1 MSWISGMLKELH
13 GLRDKILD
21 IDDNEQE
28 TTTVTVE
35 DSIDLQ
41 SLRVV
46 DLRALCSERNI
57 TGTSR
62 FNKAELIEVLQK
74 NNF

>member
-13 GLRDKILD
+13 SLRHKILEMD
-21 IDDNEQE
+21 ENSTESDENSTEENIDF
-28 TTTVTVE
+28 
-35 DSIDLQ
+35 Q

-46 DLRALCSERNI
+46 DLRAMCAERNI

-62 FNKAELIEVLQK
+62 FNKAQLIEVLQK
-74 NNF
+74 NNL

>member
-1 MSWISGMLKELH
+1 M
-13 GLRDKILD
+13 D